1 MKLKLVRTH
10 LPMEEDKPSMVFET
24 RAKVI
29 LLFTFSLVWG
39 QQLHALV
46 ALGLGFLHFPSS

>member
-24 RAKVI
+24 HAKVI